1 MLRLLLLFFC
11 LLSTWRIATAETVTL
26 PPNNGEAQTIDINV
40 NVIMPQ
46 HPSSDPPRP
55 KTEEE
60 KQAEEEKEAKREE
73 RKKKLETEKDKAL
86 AENYRDAAKDLRK
99 AAKTNKVIGAVD
111 LTASAVCLADC
122 AFAAEPG
129 ILGAGCM
136 AVGIAAGVT
145 SVVKTKELSNALT
158 ILPAAAQLGMI
169 IAASAGAFAGN
180 MAAANAAYRGLSC
193 AQGIMYAALGAI
205 KIKNSR
211 DSKKKAAENDEKA
224 AELEA
229 KTGQDISI
237 EQSAP
242 SLAGAVSLDSC
253 VDSGERGDT
262 AALSRCLA
270 SADPKYRFLLN
281 DKFQKSFK
289 KVSGVNIGQFVK
301 ETSTAELAFS
311 QQMNIALTGGR
322 LLKPKKD
329 LRAPLE
335 KFEIEALNL
344 ASNRPEL
351 FTGMKVSIS
360 SSTPSTFQKSP
371 TREFSSTESAPLMT
385 PEFAPERT
393 LAQVSE
399 QEIQLDPGQD
409 IASDTGHS
417 IFERVTRRY
426 KKSSDRILSVPYV
439 SPYNK
444 MANPEGP

>member
-1 MLRLLLLFFC
+1 
-11 LLSTWRIATAETVTL
+11 
-26 PPNNGEAQTIDINV
+26 
-40 NVIMPQ
+40 
-46 HPSSDPPRP
+46 
-55 KTEEE
+55 
-60 KQAEEEKEAKREE
+60 
-73 RKKKLETEKDKAL
+73 
-86 AENYRDAAKDLRK
+86 
-99 AAKTNKVIGAVD
+99 
-111 LTASAVCLADC
+111 
-122 AFAAEPG
+122 
-129 ILGAGCM
+129 
-136 AVGIAAGVT
+136 
-145 SVVKTKELSNALT
+145 
-158 ILPAAAQLGMI
+158 
-169 IAASAGAFAGN
+169 
-180 MAAANAAYRGLSC
+180 
-193 AQGIMYAALGAI
+193 
-205 KIKNSR
+205 
-211 DSKKKAAENDEKA
+211 
-224 AELEA
+224 
-229 KTGQDISI
+229 
-237 EQSAP
+237 
-242 SLAGAVSLDSC
+242 
-253 VDSGERGDT
+253 
-262 AALSRCLA
+262 
-270 SADPKYRFLLN
+270 
-281 DKFQKSFK
+281 
-289 KVSGVNIGQFVK
+289 
-301 ETSTAELAFS
+301 
-311 QQMNIALTGGR
+311 MNIALTGGR